1 MGALTYQIRR
11 RWRLP
16 QLQASMS
23 TGLHLQCID
32 QRLDPSRVELRD
44 RFVDH
49 DRREVGR
56 FRVEHGVLAI
66 GVEQD
71 FVETVETPWTCSSLR
86 RSDSMACSRRVV
98 ALRDVSAETFCIE
111 GGSKLAR

>member
-23 TGLHLQCID
+23 TGLHLQRID
-32 QRLDPSRVELRD
+32 HRLDPSRIEPRD

-49 DRREVGR
+49 DRREMGR
-56 FRVEHGVLAI
+56 FRVNHGVLAI

-71 FVETVETPWTCSSLR
+71 FVETKEHAVDMQQPAAFGFDDLFKAS
-86 RSDSMACSRRVV
+86 
-98 ALRDVSAETFCIE
+98 
-111 GGSKLAR
+111 GGAS